1 MENPEW
7 LYLETSLNGKEITF
21 VLTALCDNCSRLD
34 YSLPAALPLAA
45 ALLSYEVCHSA
56 PLFSVC
62 TENCEHFCVLYCSH
76 PGGASALVQGS
87 AVASASA
94 TCLGSSAGMG
104 RQGAA
109 APLAAKYRSA
119 GHRAKETSVWLCRPP
134 FHPRVSALAH
144 SLAPSAGSW
153 QQRSARCAWRPSSC
167 SVARVLLNE

>member
-1 MENPEW
+1 MEIMENPEW

-76 PGGASALVQGS
+76 PG
-87 AVASASA
+87 
-94 TCLGSSAGMG
+94 
-104 RQGAA
+104 
-109 APLAAKYRSA
+109 
-119 GHRAKETSVWLCRPP
+119 
-134 FHPRVSALAH
+134 VSKQL
-144 SLAPSAGSW
+144 LL
-153 QQRSARCAWRPSSC
+153 QSC
-167 SVARVLLNE
+167 SCMNM